1 VWLNPCAQASE
12 PGDKFLRLTAMAA
25 PRVDDS
31 RAALPATLV
40 ELAEHRVRDA
50 ILSGTLQ
57 PGEKVVEEQLCADL
71 GISRAPLREALRLL
85 AQQGLVE
92 HVPRRGSRV
101 AEWSSTDIL
110 QLFALRHVLECHAI
124 ETALP
129 LADPESALQPVRASL
144 EAMRTA
150 TDELDRDD
158 AHRRFHAAVVGLA
171 DNRQLDI
178 ALEPVLL
185 KLQLPMAMNI
195 RAEAKQRYPRDGI
208 DRHQAI
214 LTALATNDQSVVI
227 ATLREHGQ
235 FDYLGS
241 RLQR

>member
-1 VWLNPCAQASE
+1 
-12 PGDKFLRLTAMAA
+12 MAA
-25 PRVDDS
+25 PRVDNA
-31 RAALPATLV
+31 RGALPATLV

-50 ILSGTLQ
+50 ILSGALQ
-57 PGEKVVEEQLCADL
+57 PGDKVVEEQLCADL

-92 HVPRRGSRV
+92 RIPRRGSRV
-101 AEWSSTDIL
+101 ADWSSTDIL

-129 LADPESALQPVRASL
+129 LADPTTSLQPVQASL
-144 EAMRTA
+144 QAMRTA

-158 AHRRFHAAVVGLA
+158 AHRMFHAAVVGLA
-171 DNRQLDI
+171 GNRQLNI

-185 KLQLPMAMNI
+185 KLQLPMAMNM
-195 RAEAKQRYPRDGI
+195 RAEARHHAGDGV

-214 LTALATNDQSVVI
+214 LTALTTNDQSVVI
-227 ATLREHGQ
+227 AALREHGQ

>member
-1 VWLNPCAQASE
+1 
-12 PGDKFLRLTAMAA
+12 MAA
-25 PRVDDS
+25 PRLEH
-31 RAALPATLV
+31 AHTALPSTLV
-40 ELAEHRVRDA
+40 ELAEHRLRDA

-57 PGEKVVEEQLCADL
+57 PGEKVIEEQLCADL

-92 HVPRRGSRV
+92 RIPRRGSRV
-101 AEWSSTDIL
+101 AEWSPTDIL

-129 LADPESALQPVRASL
+129 LADLETSLQPVRASL

-150 TDELDRDD
+150 TDDLDRDD
-158 AHRRFHAAVVGLA
+158 AHRLFHAAVVGLA
-171 DNRQLDI
+171 GNRQLDI
-178 ALEPVLL
+178 ALQPILL
-185 KLQLPMAMNI
+185 KLQLPMAMNM
-195 RAEAKQRYPRDGI
+195 RAEAHHRHAQDGI

-214 LTALATNDQSVVI
+214 VTALATNDKSVVVD
-227 ATLREHGQ
+227 ALRDHGQ